1 MKPSTHYPTW
11 SKIAIPIGVALLI
24 SFQEILKTHF
34 SLGEMLLF
42 ILGYGLFGLLIGMFY
57 SRQRATH
64 QPYGKLGMI
73 TGIILWTAFFIA
85 VGILGLIKGR
95 MEAEDLLSYLL
106 ILTLGQFFP
115 AIAGY
120 GFSILMRA
128 TDPHPMRQT
137 RAGVIRFVVLFVL
150 LVVATV
156 CTSLSLSTISIT
168 RWLEPYLL
176 LTAFGIWLAIASAWK

>member
-1 MKPSTHYPTW
+1 
-11 SKIAIPIGVALLI
+11 
-24 SFQEILKTHF
+24 
-34 SLGEMLLF
+34 
-42 ILGYGLFGLLIGMFY
+42 
-57 SRQRATH
+57 
-64 QPYGKLGMI
+64 
-73 TGIILWTAFFIA
+73 
-85 VGILGLIKGR
+85 
-95 MEAEDLLSYLL
+95 
-106 ILTLGQFFP
+106 
-115 AIAGY
+115 
-120 GFSILMRA
+120 MRA